1 MSFRIRVESKNRPL
15 SEEQLLGEMDHAWV
29 FLEKHRRELLVGTL
43 LVFLTVGVVL
53 GVLWYERRA
62 SDALVELDRQATT
75 SYLDRPVGQ
84 PAKADENLKQAIAL
98 YRKAAEQYP
107 NSEGSHLVLYK
118 LGNALVQA
126 NDLQGA
132 VDVYQQYI
140 AKHGSN
146 KLMLGMVY
154 QRLAYA
160 HMLKG
165 DSEQAIKVFG
175 GLIHVPGALNKD
187 QALFEL
193 GKIEESQSRPEGALA
208 RYQDLMKTYPGSP
221 FAGEAAVR
229 IKALEAKK
237 PADSSVIQPTGAN
250 PTLTPTAPSP
260 SSSRPSKN

>member
-15 SEEQLLGEMDHAWV
+15 NEEQLLGEMDHAWV
-29 FLEKHRRELLVGTL
+29 FLEKHRRELLVGAL
-43 LVFLTVGVVL
+43 LAVLAVCVVL

-62 SDALVELDRQATT
+62 LDALAELDRQATAL
-75 SYLDRPVGQ
+75 YLNRPAGEAV
-84 PAKADENLKQAIAL
+84 KADENLKQAIAL
-98 YRKAAEQYP
+98 YRKALDQYS

-132 VDVYQQYI
+132 IDVYQQYL

-154 QRLAYA
+154 QRMAYA
-160 HMLKG
+160 YMLKG
-165 DSEQAIKVFG
+165 DHEQAVKVFG

-193 GKIEESQSRPEGALA
+193 GKIEETQSRPEGALA
-208 RYQDLMKTYPGSP
+208 RYQELMKTYPGSP

-237 PADSSVIQPTGAN
+237 PAEPASTQSTGAT
-250 PTLTPTAPSP
+250 PTLMPATPSP
-260 SSSRPSKN
+260 SPQPANK